1 MEGHYGN
8 AMTEIALALAM
19 AFFSVMVL
27 AMVSMGASSS
37 ETVEAV
43 KATTADTLRVSPSRP
58 SSNARPVAAKSR
70 IVVFYHGRY
79 LSDQLKPIVLS
90 SINPDEEI
98 ILAIDPA
105 LPLSGALDARA
116 ALTTQNITVT
126 TLDLRWMR
134 ALEETE
140 K

>member
-43 KATTADTLRVSPSRP
+43 KAATAETLQISPSKP
-58 SSNARPVAAKSR
+58 SSSAQPVAAKSR
-70 IVVFYHGRY
+70 IIVFYQGQY
-79 LSDQLKPIVLS
+79 LSDQLKPIALS
-90 SINPDEEI
+90 SVNPDEEI
-98 ILAIDPA
+98 ILAIDPT

-126 TLDLRWMR
+126 TLDQRWMR